1 MNFNSVLQVRNSKYE
16 KGREIYFLNDDSPD
30 GENLNQ
36 FISALVEQTITDQ
49 DILPYRLGILYKFI
63 SGHVTPL
70 LIEYYNDTFFE
81 ESSDA
86 SKSDNDSSSDQI
98 HQGFRIYSTDS
109 RAYDLQNGDE
119 LKQVILN
126 LPTIH
131 DLIEVYALGL
141 DEDQYEAK
149 MNTIRQHSDNGCATF
164 SLVDLEIMLRVFD
177 LHEYFMPHIATTD
190 ADRCFQITK
199 LPPNMMFYCQ
209 SIHGN
214 DLDNR
219 RGLKHYIED
228 NRQQAHVEFALFQ
241 QTLSMQDIFSVDG
254 YFAMINGLSAVES
267 PISVVNQ
274 AVKSG
279 YKDELL
285 QVGKKTITLQALY
298 NWHLR
303 HDQQSF
309 MIDMFNI
316 IYTAFSNDYNG
327 CYVNDEASP
336 YYATAILNNQKIAD
350 HALFFNEYGPKTNLI
365 PFEEEK
371 HLQSELD
378 SIDQEYEPS
387 SIDEEM
393 VFNSVIT
400 LFART
405 VFSRTPNRKFL
416 TDPDEP
422 NLLRETP
429 SSRKQSPEMPPANL
443 SFEHSAASESSSSWL
458 GTLTFLSPPRN
469 PDPMREL
476 SAPPAMP
483 KPRAHY

>member
-36 FISALVEQTITDQ
+36 FISTLVEKTITDQ

-70 LIEYYNDTFFE
+70 LIEYYNDSVFDE
-81 ESSDA
+81 
-86 SKSDNDSSSDQI
+86 SDNDSSSDQI

-126 LPTIH
+126 LPTID
-131 DLIEVYALGL
+131 DLIEVFALGL
-141 DEDQYEAK
+141 DDDQYEAK
-149 MNTIRQHSDNGCATF
+149 MNTIRQHTDNGCATF

-177 LHEYFMPHIATTD
+177 LHEYFMPNIKETST
-190 ADRCFQITK
+190 DRCFQITK

-228 NRQQAHVEFALFQ
+228 NNQQAHVEFALFQ
-241 QTLSMQDIFSVDG
+241 QTLSMQDIFSVEG
-254 YFAMINGLSAVES
+254 YLAMINGLSAVKS
-267 PISVVNQ
+267 PISVVDQ

-285 QVGKKTITLQALY
+285 QVGKKTISLQALY

-316 IYTAFSNDYNG
+316 IYTAFSNNYNG
-327 CYVNDEASP
+327 CHVNDEASP

-371 HLQSELD
+371 NLQSELD

-387 SIDEEM
+387 PIDEEM

-416 TDPDEP
+416 TNPDEP

-429 SSRKQSPEMPPANL
+429 SSRKQSPEMPPANG
-443 SFEHSAASESSSSWL
+443 SFEHSSALESSSSGL
-458 GTLTFLSPPRN
+458 ETFTFFSPPRN
-469 PDPMREL
+469 QANTVDPLHEF

-483 KPRAHY
+483 KPRPHH